1 MREEERTVRQRVS
14 QFFRLALV
22 TDSYVNVYQ
31 TNFNM
36 MIFYHFTLTELNEM
50 YPYERMIYTT
60 LLNQHIENENKR
72 KNGQL

>member
-1 MREEERTVRQRVS
+1 M
-14 QFFRLALV
+14 

-36 MIFYHFTLTELNEM
+36 MIFYHFTITELNEM